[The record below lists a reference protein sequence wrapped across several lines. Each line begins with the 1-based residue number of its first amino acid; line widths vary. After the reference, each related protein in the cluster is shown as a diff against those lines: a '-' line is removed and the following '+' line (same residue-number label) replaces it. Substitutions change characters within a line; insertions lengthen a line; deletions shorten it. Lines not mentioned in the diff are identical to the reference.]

1 MMAES
6 EAQRSAWESAQR
18 LKISVDLVDAAKEE
32 LEFLALVDRIPR
44 LYEGE
49 ALNQAIHRY
58 TSFWLPFAAA
68 YDQNDGAKLP
78 LVPPLDCAWVWH
90 CHRLS
95 PVRYAQDCK
104 ALFGKIVDAPLASPQ
119 SKDAATIETQKLW
132 SARFPDEPFN
142 LDVNYKSSH
151 SSSIPEEEGRKK
163 LAQYLEGA
171 VSRQK
176 SFYYQVSQAH
186 YLEESFLKAAEQRY
200 KGFLYLMT
208 LGSTFFVP
216 TYDVDVMWH
225 AHQRSP
231 AAYHQDLIRILG
243 TVLDHDDTD
252 SDRTKGRKLDNGFT
266 KTRDIW
272 EKTYG
277 FPYEKAGCMYRGDQP
292 SVLPKPTGSVN
303 RPLPSLDQA
312 FLTARKTLQ
321 VRLAVLS
328 ARNVPAEKSSSTF
341 VSLSTFANFLTQTP
355 EVATASPNPQWDKLW
370 QLECDAAAGGLVLE
384 LRQRRKGFLGLSKGS
399 KLLGALTI
407 TWKMILETSTL
418 SLHGWFPLFT
428 PDGVTTDKVPSL
440 RVEVSVTPPV
450 RAPYVMKVTKPELRG
465 EKHLAKVL
473 DHTNKDVFHA
483 HTSFSSGVRSITV
496 AATHNAGH
504 KLVLLAVAETP
515 NLWQWSLDG
524 DCTIVIGRNAEY
536 EVHFGACGDG
546 CPVTLLAGRKLQ
558 FALAGTKDVN
568 EGFVT
573 LTRYLPEAP
582 NGKATALFNW
592 KTGYMEVTVE
602 ENTMLVAALL
612 CATATSMACLSL
624 GNQKPVTKS
633 LTSRS
638 YRESRGFGLFGR
650 HQRSKLSACDIFLPE
665 AVILAS
671 AGCGGGCNG
680 NCGGKTG
687 SGSPHHPKGG
697 ACGSGCGGAGGCGSS
712 LPKAGAHDSK
722 GGACGSGCGGG
733 GGCGGGCGSSL
744 PKDDS
749 KGGACGSGCGGGGGC
764 GGGCGS
770 SLPKD
775 DSKGGAC
782 GSGCGGGGGCG
793 GGCGSSLSN
802 AGAHD
807 SKGGACG
814 SGCGGGCGSSVFKAQ
829 DHNIVGSSIP
839 NGS

>member
-1 MMAES
+1 MAES

-119 SKDAATIETQKLW
+119 SNDAATIETQKLW

-171 VSRQK
+171 V
-176 SFYYQVSQAH
+176 
-186 YLEESFLKAAEQRY
+186 
-200 KGFLYLMT
+200 
-208 LGSTFFVP
+208 
-216 TYDVDVMWH
+216 
-225 AHQRSP
+225 
-231 AAYHQDLIRILG
+231 
-243 TVLDHDDTD
+243 
-252 SDRTKGRKLDNGFT
+252 
-266 KTRDIW
+266 
-272 EKTYG
+272 
-277 FPYEKAGCMYRGDQP
+277 
-292 SVLPKPTGSVN
+292 
-303 RPLPSLDQA
+303 
-312 FLTARKTLQ
+312 
-321 VRLAVLS
+321 RLAVLS

-370 QLECDAAAGGLVLE
+370 LLECDAAAGGLVLE

-418 SLHGWFPLFT
+418 SLNGWFPLFT

-465 EKHLAKVL
+465 GKHLAKVL
-473 DHTNKDVFHA
+473 DHTNKDVFHV

-546 CPVTLLAGRKLQ
+546 CPVTLVAGRKLQ

-573 LTRYLPEAP
+573 LIRYLPKAP

-624 GNQKPVTKS
+624 DNQKPVTKS

-638 YRESRGFGLFGR
+638 YRVPDVGVAAMGTAEVK
-650 HQRSKLSACDIFLPE
+650 QD
-665 AVILAS
+665 
-671 AGCGGGCNG
+671 
-680 NCGGKTG
+680 
-687 SGSPHHPKGG
+687 
-697 ACGSGCGGAGGCGSS
+697 
-712 LPKAGAHDSK
+712 
-722 GGACGSGCGGG
+722 
-733 GGCGGGCGSSL
+733 
-744 PKDDS
+744 
-749 KGGACGSGCGGGGGC
+749 
-764 GGGCGS
+764 
-770 SLPKD
+770 
-775 DSKGGAC
+775 
-782 GSGCGGGGGCG
+782 
-793 GGCGSSLSN
+793 
-802 AGAHD
+802 
-807 SKGGACG
+807 
-814 SGCGGGCGSSVFKAQ
+814 Q
-829 DHNIVGSSIP
+829 DHHTILKEELVDPGVEVPVAVEVAVDHRFQKPVLMTPKEELVDLAVEVAVAAVVAVDHHFQRMTPREELVDPGVEAAVAAVVAVDHHFQRMTPREELVDPDVEVAVAAVVAVDHHFQTPELMTPKEELVDPAAVVAVDPHFSKPRITTSLDLRFLMDHDQHIQMQT
-839 NGS
+839 G